1 MEVAEKIL
9 ENKCFLAAFISI
21 ISGSAF
27 NACADE
33 LFILVLEISYM
44 ITELIEIIEKLK
56 EKIADD
62 SDMVWTA
69 YETSQQLKDEL
80 EVYIISGWRHEFS
93 AKNKY
98 VVVTHSNVTIKEI
111 RSTIY
116 DHKTLQ

>member
-80 EVYIISGWRHEFS
+80 EVYLNQFQAGDMSSPQKI
-93 AKNKY
+93 NMLLLPT
-98 VVVTHSNVTIKEI
+98 V
-111 RSTIY
+111 
-116 DHKTLQ
+116 TLQ